1 MSNLN
6 AADVGVGVKA
16 GTLGYGA
23 DFSVTLT
30 KTINARVSLTS
41 LNIDSQAETVTVGDS
56 SDEGSINSTADID
69 FGSSALL
76 FD

>member
-1 MSNLN
+1 MKIFAAILLSSITIVATNVN

-30 KTINARVSLTS
+30 KTINARISLTTLS
-41 LNIDSQAETVTVGDS
+41 IDS
-56 SDEGSINSTADID
+56 
-69 FGSSALL
+69 
-76 FD
+76 